1 MSEQEW
7 RWSIGELARDA
18 GLTVR
23 TLRHYDQIGLLAA
36 RERTASGHRRY
47 SENDLYRLLR
57 IRALRRLGLS
67 LEDVRRVL
75 EAPAD
80 DPEALQGV
88 LRAEL
93 DRLEARAGELASTIA
108 HVRNLLNRMDGP
120 AAGPDLLLKSME
132 VHMMLEGY
140 FTDEQRQRI
149 VERRDRMGADED
161 SGLRTEWVALFKDLN
176 DKLQAGI
183 PADDPEVQALS
194 VRWDEIGTSFT
205 GADPDLLQ
213 SARRLWEENKAAV
226 SDHVSRAIGFDPKQ
240 MPAVVQYVEE
250 ARAIRTG
257 RSG

>member
-1 MSEQEW
+1 MSEQER

-36 RERTASGHRRY
+36 RERTGSGHRRY

-80 DPEALQGV
+80 DPEALHGL

-93 DRLEARAGELASTIA
+93 DRLEARAGELAGTIA
-108 HVRNLLNRMDGP
+108 QVKKLLTRMDGRR
-120 AAGPDLLLKSME
+120 AGPDLLMKSME
-132 VHMMLEGY
+132 VHTMLEGY

-149 VERRDRMGADED
+149 VDRRDSMGTEQDT
-161 SGLRTEWVALFKDLN
+161 GLRTEWLALFKNLN
-176 DKLQAGI
+176 DKLQAGT
-183 PADDPEVQALS
+183 PAGDPEVQAMS
-194 VRWDEIGTSFT
+194 ARWDEIGTSFT
-205 GADPDLLQ
+205 GADPDILA
-213 SARRLWEENKAAV
+213 SADRMWQENKAAV
-226 SDHVSRAIGFDPKQ
+226 SHHVGRAIGFDPGRL
-240 MPAVVQYVEE
+240 PAVVEYVQE
-250 ARAIRTG
+250 ARAIRRG
-257 RSG
+257 QSE

>member
-1 MSEQEW
+1 M
-7 RWSIGELARDA
+7 ARDA

-36 RERTASGHRRY
+36 RERTGSGHRRY

-93 DRLEARAGELASTIA
+93 DRLETRAGELESTIA
-108 HVRNLLNRMDGP
+108 QVRNLLGRMDGRM
-120 AAGPDLLLKSME
+120 AGHDLLLKSME
-132 VHMMLEGY
+132 VHSMLEGY
-140 FTDEQRQRI
+140 FTDEQRRRI
-149 VERRDRMGADED
+149 VERREQMGSENDT
-161 SGLRTEWVALFKDLN
+161 GLRAEWVGLFKELDG
-176 DKLQAGI
+176 KLHAGT
-183 PADDPEVQALS
+183 PAGDPEVQALS
-194 VRWDEIGTSFT
+194 DRWDEIGASFT
-205 GADPDLLQ
+205 GGDPDLLA
-213 SARRLWEENKAAV
+213 SAHRLWEENKAAV
-226 SDHVSRAIGFDPKQ
+226 SDHVSQAIGFDPKRL
-240 MPAVVQYVEE
+240 PAVVEYVEA

-257 RSG
+257 

>member
-1 MSEQEW
+1 MSDQER
-7 RWSIGELARDA
+7 RWSIGEMARDS

-36 RERTASGHRRY
+36 RERTDSGHRRY
-47 SENDLYRLLR
+47 SENDLWRLLR

-75 EAPAD
+75 DAPAD

-93 DRLEARAGELASTIA
+93 DRLESKAVELAGTIA
-108 HVRNLLNRMDGP
+108 QVRKLLDRMDGR

-140 FTDEQRQRI
+140 FTDEQKQRI
-149 VERRDRMGADED
+149 VDRREKLGSDQDT
-161 SGLRTEWVALFKDLN
+161 GLRTEWAALFNDLN
-176 DKLQAGI
+176 EKLLAGT
-183 PADDPEVQALS
+183 PAADPEVQAMS
-194 VRWDEIGTSFT
+194 ARWDEIGTSFT
-205 GADPDLLQ
+205 GADPDLLE
-213 SARRLWEENKAAV
+213 SADRLWKENKEAV
-226 SDHVSRAIGFDPKQ
+226 SAHVGGAMGFDPQ
-240 MPAVVQYVEE
+240 RLTAVVTYVEE

-257 RSG
+257 G